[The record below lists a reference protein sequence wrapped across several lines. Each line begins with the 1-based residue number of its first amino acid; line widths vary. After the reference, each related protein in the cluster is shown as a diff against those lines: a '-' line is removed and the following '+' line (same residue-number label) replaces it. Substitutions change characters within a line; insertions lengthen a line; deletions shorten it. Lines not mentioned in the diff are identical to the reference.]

1 MLMKTRYVMKF
12 GVTKKK
18 KKKEKKKNKN
28 VYCESH
34 LTSIIMDFLGKQM
47 LTCLHNSL
55 HTFSWQIL
63 SKCVLMK
70 WG

>member
-1 MLMKTRYVMKF
+1 MLMKTRYVIKF

-18 KKKEKKKNKN
+18 EEKKNKN

-55 HTFSWQIL
+55 HTFS
-63 SKCVLMK
+63 
-70 WG
+70 